1 MKKLLEQIPQGKTKN
16 RNKMYKLTTTGT
28 QQHITAHNSVQEFS
42 DYKKAVEA
50 FFKEVDRF
58 DDIEE
63 RPEWPETEQPL
74 TCDCR
79 DYIVRLWCNNIS

>member
-1 MKKLLEQIPQGKTKN
+1 
-16 RNKMYKLTTTGT
+16 MYKLTTTGT

-79 DYIVRLWCNNIS
+79 DYIVRLSKQNNNLLCNQ